1 MESRVPFCPQNV
13 SVHELFYSRKPS
25 MMARFQR
32 GPLVGS
38 RVTPTA
44 YAKSQIVYEVVC
56 CGDEKWGS
64 RSPVFQKTS
73 VISAQLTYQN
83 VKSFRFQGAQPLGGG
98 WGGAPKKLCVHR
110 RATPRQGVGNA
121 SNDNHDRKHAG
132 RICGAA
138 SRAALRFERDMA
150 V

>member
-32 GPLVGS
+32 GLSPLVGS

-56 CGDEKWGS
+56 CGEEKWGS
-64 RSPVFQKTS
+64 GAPVFQKTS
-73 VISAQLTYQN
+73 VISARLT
-83 VKSFRFQGAQPLGGG
+83 SAPWWGLGRSPQKTLRTPPGN
-98 WGGAPKKLCVHR
+98 AP
-110 RATPRQGVGNA
+110 AGGNA
-121 SNDNHDRKHAG
+121 SNDNHDRKHAD